1 MMGVKKLLEKVDNV
15 IKRNEELS
23 ALKGENFNV
32 FQIFDMESDEN
43 KMHSRF
49 INTLIDPKG
58 RHGRGTIFLELFLE
72 SIGMSCYFDNLDNV
86 CSKVEHSIGKVKID
100 GKKSTGGR
108 IDIFIWNK
116 KKSISIENKVYA
128 NDQEMQIVRYW
139 NYHKG
144 NNIVFYL
151 NLYGSDPIGNNS
163 KGHLKSNNQVNGE
176 LPDFYCISY
185 SETILDWLEKCQ
197 KEASDFPI
205 IRETIKQYIITI
217 KRLTKQLT
225 NQRMT
230 TDINNLIIENYES
243 ACAIANNLDK
253 AKLRVIDIFLD
264 EFKQV
269 LKDELGDNWIIKKE
283 DIKKSWSRIKIFNK
297 DWSENTAITLQ
308 GQPFFYK
315 NETIIG
321 LPSDKESDIR
331 KRIEQ
336 LLNSGELEE
345 IRNYYTR
352 SSKVWCFY
360 CTIFNFDKQ
369 SQFSELLSNESKK
382 EIIASITEK
391 TVKLAHILEDHLKI
405 TCGNNV

>member
-1 MMGVKKLLEKVDNV
+1 MNNFMMAVKKLLEKVENV
-15 IKRNEELS
+15 IKQNEELS

-72 SIGMSCYFDNLDNV
+72 SIGMSSYFDNLENV
-86 CSKVEHSIGKVKID
+86 CSKVEHSIGMVKID
-100 GKKSTGGR
+100 GKKSIGGR
-108 IDIFIWNK
+108 IDIFIWDK

-128 NDQEMQIVRYW
+128 SDQEMQIVRYS

-144 NNIVFYL
+144 NNAVFYL
-151 NLYGSDPIGNNS
+151 TLYGSDPLKNN
-163 KGHLKSNNQVNGE
+163 NTINDE
-176 LPDFYCISY
+176 LSDFYCISY
-185 SETILDWLEKCQ
+185 SDTILDWLEKCQ

-217 KRLTKQLT
+217 KRLTNQLT

-253 AKLRVIDIFLD
+253 AKLNLVDTFLD
-264 EFKQV
+264 EFKQL
-269 LKDELGDNWIIKKE
+269 LKNELGDSWIIEKE

-297 DWSENTAITLQ
+297 DWPENTAITLQ
-308 GQPFFYK
+308 GQPFFSK
-315 NETIIG
+315 SETIIG
-321 LPSDKESDIR
+321 LPSHRKSDMR
-331 KRIEQ
+331 KRIEY
-336 LLNSGELEE
+336 LLNNGELEE

-352 SSKVWCFY
+352 SSKCWIFY
-360 CTIFNFDKQ
+360 CAIFNFEKQ
-369 SQFSELLSNESKK
+369 SEFSVLLSKELKK
-382 EIIASITEK
+382 EFISSITQK
-391 TVKLAHILEDHLKI
+391 TVELAHILKDHLKVKYD
-405 TCGNNV
+405 NK